1 MGTMQPQV
9 SALEFGLRAG
19 GPSSG
24 FREKPEKPG
33 KFPPAPWTVKAWR
46 LDLAPCDFYH
56 FSFPLR
62 PWKVKMARVCQVSG
76 KRRMVG
82 NNVSHSQRKTKRV
95 QRPNLIKK
103 RIFIPEE
110 GRTVT
115 LRLSTRALRTMNK
128 KGVLKYLKEQGVK
141 V

>member
-1 MGTMQPQV
+1 
-9 SALEFGLRAG
+9 
-19 GPSSG
+19 
-24 FREKPEKPG
+24 
-33 KFPPAPWTVKAWR
+33 
-46 LDLAPCDFYH
+46 
-56 FSFPLR
+56 
-62 PWKVKMARVCQVSG
+62 MARVCQVTG

-115 LRLSTRALRTMNK
+115 LRLSARALRTMNK
-128 KGVLKYLKEQGVK
+128 KGVLKYLREQGVK

>member
-1 MGTMQPQV
+1 
-9 SALEFGLRAG
+9 
-19 GPSSG
+19 
-24 FREKPEKPG
+24 
-33 KFPPAPWTVKAWR
+33 
-46 LDLAPCDFYH
+46 
-56 FSFPLR
+56 
-62 PWKVKMARVCQVSG
+62 MARVCQVSG

>member
-1 MGTMQPQV
+1 
-9 SALEFGLRAG
+9 
-19 GPSSG
+19 
-24 FREKPEKPG
+24 
-33 KFPPAPWTVKAWR
+33 
-46 LDLAPCDFYH
+46 
-56 FSFPLR
+56 
-62 PWKVKMARVCQVSG
+62 MARVCQVSG

-103 RIFIPEE
+103 RIYIPEE

-115 LRLSTRALRTMNK
+115 LRLSARALRTMNK
-128 KGVLKYLKEQGVK
+128 KGVFKYLKEQGVR